1 MWLEDVSASS
11 FKICLRELQNFAGV
25 HDEISVVSVL
35 ISMQS
40 SAMQFSA
47 IQCCGGQSQRKSRVL
62 VTRFQPFSRLDIQ
75 TTGWCLNIIHGSSIQ
90 PIFVSF
96 FFQNWLTF
104 DTLHRP
110 LFKEH
115 NHVSFQNDV
124 LPAKNHN
131 FAFCQVR
138 IHGEDNIDG
147 FKGGAEGAVPM
158 FFLYF

>member
-40 SAMQFSA
+40 SAMQSSAMQFSAMQFSA

-75 TTGWCLNIIHGSSIQ
+75 TTGWCLNIIHGS
-90 PIFVSF
+90 
-96 FFQNWLTF
+96 
-104 DTLHRP
+104 
-110 LFKEH
+110 
-115 NHVSFQNDV
+115 
-124 LPAKNHN
+124 
-131 FAFCQVR
+131 
-138 IHGEDNIDG
+138 
-147 FKGGAEGAVPM
+147 
-158 FFLYF
+158 

>member
-40 SAMQFSA
+40 SAMQSSAMQSSAMQSSAMQSSAMQSSAMQFSAMQFSAMQFSA

-75 TTGWCLNIIHGSSIQ
+75 TAGWCLNIIHGS
-90 PIFVSF
+90 
-96 FFQNWLTF
+96 
-104 DTLHRP
+104 
-110 LFKEH
+110 
-115 NHVSFQNDV
+115 
-124 LPAKNHN
+124 
-131 FAFCQVR
+131 
-138 IHGEDNIDG
+138 
-147 FKGGAEGAVPM
+147 
-158 FFLYF
+158 

>member
-40 SAMQFSA
+40 SAMQSSAMQSSAMQFSAMQFSA

-75 TTGWCLNIIHGSSIQ
+75 TTGWCLNIIHGS
-90 PIFVSF
+90 
-96 FFQNWLTF
+96 
-104 DTLHRP
+104 
-110 LFKEH
+110 
-115 NHVSFQNDV
+115 
-124 LPAKNHN
+124 
-131 FAFCQVR
+131 
-138 IHGEDNIDG
+138 
-147 FKGGAEGAVPM
+147 
-158 FFLYF
+158 

>member
-40 SAMQFSA
+40 SAMQSSAMQSSAMQSSAMQSSAMQSSAMQFSAMQFSA

-75 TTGWCLNIIHGSSIQ
+75 TAGWCLNIIHGS
-90 PIFVSF
+90 
-96 FFQNWLTF
+96 
-104 DTLHRP
+104 
-110 LFKEH
+110 
-115 NHVSFQNDV
+115 
-124 LPAKNHN
+124 
-131 FAFCQVR
+131 
-138 IHGEDNIDG
+138 
-147 FKGGAEGAVPM
+147 
-158 FFLYF
+158 

>member
-40 SAMQFSA
+40 SAMQSSAMQSSAMQFSAMQFSAMQFSA

-75 TTGWCLNIIHGSSIQ
+75 TTGWCLNIIHGS
-90 PIFVSF
+90 
-96 FFQNWLTF
+96 
-104 DTLHRP
+104 
-110 LFKEH
+110 
-115 NHVSFQNDV
+115 
-124 LPAKNHN
+124 
-131 FAFCQVR
+131 
-138 IHGEDNIDG
+138 
-147 FKGGAEGAVPM
+147 
-158 FFLYF
+158 